1 MQGSGGRPVQAE
13 EQVADPKEGQA
24 CPGGSETTHKERRSR
39 RGSGSAGRLPGLCA
53 RVLGNPGQGLI
64 LIYPLTGSPNHC
76 VGLSSWSRREE
87 AGKLSSL
94 RREMEAM
101 SGEQRGRSV
110 GRGFEL
116 LLQCS

>member
-1 MQGSGGRPVQAE
+1 MQGSVGRPVQAE

-76 VGLSSWSRREE
+76 VGLSSWSRSGGGGEALLLEE
-87 AGKLSSL
+87 GNGGHVRRAAGQI
-94 RREMEAM
+94 
-101 SGEQRGRSV
+101 SGER
-110 GRGFEL
+110 L
-116 LLQCS
+116 